1 MNWEQITID
10 KKTNDTQNIKP
21 NNFNFTTR
29 PNVIEKIEKF
39 NSNNLIQL
47 INQQTSCAV
56 KKMKKTRIN
65 SGITIINFYFKFL
78 KISF

>member
-1 MNWEQITID
+1 MNWEQLLKRVYW
-10 KKTNDTQNIKP
+10 KKLL
-21 NNFNFTTR
+21 
-29 PNVIEKIEKF
+29 PNVIEKIEKL

-56 KKMKKTRIN
+56 KNWKKTRIN

>member
-1 MNWEQITID
+1 MIEPDQTDDQNKSNKQKIKSLSMNWEQITID

-29 PNVIEKIEKF
+29 PNVIEKIEKL

-56 KKMKKTRIN
+56 KN
-65 SGITIINFYFKFL
+65 
-78 KISF
+78 

>member
-1 MNWEQITID
+1 MNWEQLLKRVYW
-10 KKTNDTQNIKP
+10 KKLL
-21 NNFNFTTR
+21 
-29 PNVIEKIEKF
+29 PNVIEKIEKL

-65 SGITIINFYFKFL
+65 SGITIINFYFRFL
-78 KISF
+78 KILFFKLR